1 MYDFKM
7 SCMRGQ
13 VCREALVQVV
23 NSQHIVCQPA
33 VIKVRNQCDQ
43 FLDCEIKFLSFC
55 DCDCDVIVFHR
66 FSKKKNILSMQTGP
80 HICLPVHC
88 DFEKDRDQFPS

>member
-1 MYDFKM
+1 M

-43 FLDCEIKFLSFC
+43 FLDCETIFLFFVS
-55 DCDCDVIVFHR
+55 VIMSVCVALAIER
-66 FSKKKNILSMQTGP
+66 K
-80 HICLPVHC
+80 
-88 DFEKDRDQFPS
+88 

>member
-1 MYDFKM
+1 MGLYNKYIQYWDNVYDFKM

-33 VIKVRNQCDQ
+33 VIKVRNQCYYL
-43 FLDCEIKFLSFC
+43 LDCEIKFLFF
-55 DCDCDVIVFHR
+55 VIV
-66 FSKKKNILSMQTGP
+66 M
-80 HICLPVHC
+80 
-88 DFEKDRDQFPS
+88 